1 MRLLLILV
9 TLTAVAMARPANWP
23 PATYAIYYGPWNDT
37 VIQQAW
43 SFDLIVLHPGAG
55 LDNLTPAQARKLRSG
70 KDGQPNTADDVL
82 ALGYVSLG
90 EDERPP
96 AGPPQLGLTGP
107 VHGASLA
114 PGTGYPSRFLDE
126 VAYIPEGNFIKLGP
140 DGKAVTR
147 KGQDGLPDENGVW
160 GSYYVNPADP
170 EWKRMVLQRTAR
182 IANELGLDGF
192 FWDTLD
198 TASPWGN
205 YAFTQAAMAEL
216 LQTLRKTYP
225 TKITIGN
232 RGMFLLDS
240 HAAAYKSSL
249 DGLLFESFLTE
260 WDWQRKVGQT
270 SAYLKSNEEV
280 LKNQVIPSGLAL
292 FFVNYLSPQQS
303 DLATLLHTNADLLKG
318 VKNSS
323 YFADPLLQTLY
334 PPFAALFPPTGKGPM
349 PTMSSLKAHDRGLGR
364 FELTW
369 ELTNPAQLGWVDD
382 LYLDVRYS
390 ATPVTDIASLPSLPV
405 KYPVTRFESYGLEPA
420 KRYTFYVRLVGKARN
435 QVTPWAQATLTTPK
449 GTATTE
455 LTAESRERSV
465 VLHWKGEAKSYDVY
479 YGTEPFDLKKLTTV
493 DKPGFQVTGL
503 QNGRTLYYAVA
514 PEHGWMSRPV
524 LSYASD
530 CTPPA
535 SPANV
540 AATRELKDV
549 KITWTPVADAA
560 SFRVYLVPTGQAYG
574 IPLLVSEGGA
584 ATMKQVSPGT
594 YDAFVTSVDGAGN
607 ESKPA
612 SRVAVQVPGYSLE
625 ELFEDRLRGL
635 FPLRWVCGLALLVDD
650 LPDP

>member
-1 MRLLLILV
+1 MRLLLTFLA
-9 TLTAVAMARPANWP
+9 LTALAGARPATWP
-23 PATYAIYYGPWNDT
+23 PTTYAIYYGPWNDT

-55 LDNLTPAQARKLRSG
+55 LDNLTLEQARKLRNG
-70 KDGQPNTADDVL
+70 KDGQPKTADDVL

-96 AGPPQLGLTGP
+96 AGPPRKGLTGP
-107 VHGASLA
+107 VHGAQLI
-114 PGTGYPSRFLDE
+114 PGEGYPSRFLDE

-140 DGKAVTR
+140 DGKAVTK

-170 EWKRMVLQRTAR
+170 EWKRMVLQRTRR
-182 IANELGLDGF
+182 IVNELELDGF

-205 YAFTQAAMAEL
+205 YTFTQAAMADL

-225 TKITIGN
+225 TKLTMGN
-232 RGMFLLDS
+232 RGMFLLES
-240 HAAAYKSSL
+240 HPQAYKSSL

-260 WDWQRKVGQT
+260 WDWQLKVGRA
-270 SAYLKSNEEV
+270 SAYLKSNEDV
-280 LKNQVIPSGLAL
+280 LKTQVVPSGLPI

-318 VKNSS
+318 VKNTS

-334 PPFAALFPPTGKGPM
+334 PSVAALFPPTGRGPM
-349 PTMSSLKAHDRGLGR
+349 PTLRNLKAYDRGQGR

-369 ELTNPAQLGWVDD
+369 DLTNPAGLGWVDD

-390 ATPVTDIASLPSLPV
+390 ATPNPDVAALPSLPV

-420 KRYTFYVRLVGKARN
+420 RSYTFYVRLVGKARN
-435 QVTPWAQATLTTPK
+435 QVTPWFHTTLATPK
-449 GTATTE
+449 GSAATE
-455 LTAESRERSV
+455 LTAQSRERSV
-465 VLHWKGEAKSYDVY
+465 VLHWKGEAKNYDVY
-479 YGTEPFDLKKLTTV
+479 FGSEPFNLKKLTTV

-503 QNGRTLYYAVA
+503 QNGRTLWYAVA
-514 PEHGWMSRPV
+514 PANGWLSRPV

-530 CTPPA
+530 CTPPS
-535 SPANV
+535 SPADV
-540 AATRELKDV
+540 AATLELKDV
-549 KITWTPVADAA
+549 KFSWTPVADAA
-560 SFRVYLVPTGQAYG
+560 SYRVYLVPTGQAYG
-574 IPLLVSEGGA
+574 IPILVSEGGTA
-584 ATMKQVSPGT
+584 RMKDVSPGT

-607 ESKPA
+607 ESRPV
-612 SRVAVQVPGYSLE
+612 SRVPVQVPAYSLDG
-625 ELFEDRLRGL
+625 LFEDRPGWL
-635 FPLRWVCGLALLVDD
+635 FQLRWVRELALLVDH